1 MILGL
6 NGKQADV
13 KLGVREAICCELS
26 LGLLCSSGRV
36 GSVTFYSCVSFCRVG
51 GWCSDPAGEV
61 MPCEGSC
68 NQVPLFRQVDI
79 SGPVEYAGRL
89 ATHLVCCSIDM
100 LVCVLLSLR
109 LFTAFL
115 VEKRQ
120 PNLSAACRL
129 AGLPPRCGGIALSG
143 SSRLKRGV
151 CSTSNCIL
159 LV

>member
-13 KLGVREAICCELS
+13 EFGIREAMCCELS

-36 GSVTFYSCVSFCRVG
+36 GSVAFYSCVSFCLEG
-51 GWCSDPAGEV
+51 GGCSDPAGEV

-68 NQVPLFRQVDI
+68 SQVPQFTQVDN
-79 SGPVEYAGRL
+79 SSPVEFAGRL
-89 ATHLVCCSIDM
+89 ATHLVYCSIDM
-100 LVCVLLSLR
+100 SLCVLLSLR

-120 PNLSAACRL
+120 PNLSATCRL
-129 AGLPPRCGGIALSG
+129 AGLPPRHGGIALSG
-143 SSRLKRGV
+143 SSRLKRRV
-151 CSTSNCIL
+151 CYTSSCIL